1 MLDDAVALARAGGRA
16 EARDE
21 RWTPQ
26 INLGMSVLIPETY
39 VADLNVRLGLYR
51 RLADLAD
58 DESLDGIAAE
68 MIDRFGPLP
77 PEVENLLQTVT
88 VKQLC
93 RRAGIEKLDAGPKGA
108 VLSFHK
114 DIFARPERLIQWIT
128 HQGGTAKVRP
138 DQKLVL
144 MRAWDD
150 AALRL
155 TGVKKTLTELVA
167 MAA

>member
-1 MLDDAVALARAGGRA
+1 MCGSAFIGVSPML
-16 EARDE
+16 
-21 RWTPQ
+21 P
-26 INLGMSVLIPETY
+26 
-39 VADLNVRLGLYR
+39 
-51 RLADLAD
+51 D
-58 DESLDGIAAE
+58 DEGIESIAAE

-77 PEVENLLQTVT
+77 PEVENLLQTVA

-93 RRAGIEKLDAGPKGA
+93 RKAGIEKLDAGPKGA
-108 VLSFHK
+108 VISFRK
-114 DIFARPERLIQWIT
+114 DKFARPERLIQWIT
-128 HQGGTAKVRP
+128 NQGGTVKVRP

-155 TGVKKTLTELVA
+155 TGMKKTLAELAA